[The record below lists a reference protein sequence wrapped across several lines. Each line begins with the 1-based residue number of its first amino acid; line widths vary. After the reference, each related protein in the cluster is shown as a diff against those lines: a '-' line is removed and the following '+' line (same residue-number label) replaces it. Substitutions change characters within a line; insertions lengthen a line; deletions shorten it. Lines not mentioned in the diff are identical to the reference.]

1 MHDGVEVPACPR
13 ALLIRI
19 GEAGGGNVGRNADE
33 LVSSVQLAS
42 FREGYTSL

>member
-1 MHDGVEVPACPR
+1 MHDGVEVPACHR

-33 LVSSVQLAS
+33 LVSVQLAS